1 MNRERRDSKRVWADI
16 SVQWHGLLNS
26 REGSIS
32 DMSLTGCFIL
42 TGGEVSPGELVS
54 VEIDLP
60 GLLRMQ
66 LWGKVVYHI
75 ADMGFALRFKDLS
88 VKVSTSCR
96 LIPGDDQRV
105 AGFHWNGRD
114 IEYLKRV
121 KEDE

>member
-16 SVQWHGLLNS
+16 TAQWHGLLKS

-88 VKVSTSCR
+88 VTDTTLLAR
-96 LIPGDDQRV
+96 LIEYIES
-105 AGFHWNGRD
+105 GRQ
-114 IEYLKRV
+114 LKQSNSKGSEV
-121 KEDE
+121 TEEV

>member
-1 MNRERRDSKRVWADI
+1 MNRERRESKRVWADI
-16 SVQWHGLLNS
+16 TAQWHGLLNS

-32 DMSLTGCFIL
+32 DISLNGCFIL
-42 TGGEVSPGELVS
+42 TGGDVSPGELVS

-88 VKVSTSCR
+88 VTDTTLLSR
-96 LIPGDDQRV
+96 LIEYIQS
-105 AGFHWNGRD
+105 GRQMRHSNP
-114 IEYLKRV
+114 KGSGV
-121 KEDE
+121 TDEP